1 MNYKNLISTQNLYD
15 SLVFLVENILF
26 YTMEANKTILGEF
39 LILVPA
45 HGLYDYYQWR
55 IYLQRI

>member
-1 MNYKNLISTQNLYD
+1 LISTKNLYD
-15 SLVFLVENILF
+15 SLVFLVDNVLL

-45 HGLYDYYQWR
+45 HR
-55 IYLQRI
+55 SSP